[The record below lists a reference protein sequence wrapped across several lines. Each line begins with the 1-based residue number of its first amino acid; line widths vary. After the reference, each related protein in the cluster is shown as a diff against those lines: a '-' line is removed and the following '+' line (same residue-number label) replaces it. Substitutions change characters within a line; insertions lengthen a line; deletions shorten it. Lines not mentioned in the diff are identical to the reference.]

1 MACCPHNVTALYKNG
16 PAHGP
21 APRSVEEITRAAA
34 PLSALEVGGGAITP
48 HGVRCKGG
56 MGHAKGVPSSHP
68 CPFFRLFLA
77 PQCLSLGAVCCGGW
91 SLPISTPLQAV
102 IRVGTHPA
110 KEQKPPL
117 QPEPAP
123 ESMSLRGP
131 TFHLRM
137 RSPNTQTLS
146 LWPNSKPQGWSG
158 GEVSMSYREVELF

>member
-1 MACCPHNVTALYKNG
+1 
-16 PAHGP
+16 
-21 APRSVEEITRAAA
+21 
-34 PLSALEVGGGAITP
+34 
-48 HGVRCKGG
+48 
-56 MGHAKGVPSSHP
+56 MGHAKGAPSSHP

-77 PQCLSLGAVCCGGW
+77 PQYLSLRAVCCGGW

-110 KEQKPPL
+110 KKQKPPL
-117 QPEPAP
+117 QPGPAP
-123 ESMSLRGP
+123 ESTSLRGP

-158 GEVSMSYREVELF
+158 GELSMSYRAFLERDTVRAESSAGFLMGVDEGRPQLASLPIVDFRHQS